1 MALNISSELDSTLED
16 LAPAP
21 VWEHFNAIRQIP
33 RESKNEKGVSD
44 YVEQWA
50 HSNGLKCFRDEIGNV
65 CVKVPASP
73 DFEDKPPVCLQA
85 HSDMVC
91 VKKDE
96 SKHDFDKDPIK
107 LKKDGKLLK
116 SANGTTLGADNG
128 IGVATAMALATDPEV
143 KHPPLEILI
152 TVQEEIGLYGAFAL
166 DPKAFDMKSE
176 RVINLDSEKPD
187 EICVTSAGL
196 QKATATRELSDLDRV
211 DVEEM
216 YGGHYY
222 EINLTSLRGGHS
234 GVNIHESDRGNA
246 ILGLADFLDKIPLHD
261 GMKLISMEGGK
272 ALNAIPASAKAIIFV
287 KDDGNARLSKTLI
300 STFAA
305 AIQNFFMESWGTEV
319 SVNTKLVSPEEVK
332 TGAISDK
339 TRRDIFHA
347 LRAVPH
353 GRIEEHPKLPGLT
366 GTSANLATVK
376 ISGDKAE
383 IGMSVRSEAMNKM
396 GDVTQEIGE
405 RLKEWG
411 FKLEKEGASPSWDGD
426 PDSPLVRTLIDTYAD
441 VTSGGTAET
450 VGVHGGLET
459 GVLVPKLEEYLG
471 KKVDAAAVGAH
482 VQDAHSPDESV
493 DVESVVVLYNQVK
506 LALER
511 I

>member
-1 MALNISSELDSTLED
+1 MALNAELDPTLTGLNPES
-16 LAPAP
+16 
-21 VWEHFNAIRQIP
+21 VWKHFDAIRQIP
-33 RESKNEKGVSD
+33 RESKNEKGISD

-50 HSNGLKCFRDEIGNV
+50 HSNSLQCFRDKIGNV

-73 DFEDKPPVCLQA
+73 GFEDKPTVCLQA

-91 VKKDE
+91 EKKDG
-96 SKHDFDKDPIK
+96 SKHDFAKDPIK
-107 LKKDGKLLK
+107 LKMDGKLLK
-116 SANGTTLGADNG
+116 SASGTTLGADNG
-128 IGVATAMALATDPEV
+128 IGVATAMALAIDPDV

-176 RVINLDSEKPD
+176 CVINLDSEKPD

-196 QKATATRELSDLDRV
+196 QKATAIRDGLNLNRTETQDMQS
-211 DVEEM
+211 
-216 YGGHYY
+216 GHYY

-234 GVNIHESDRGNA
+234 GVNIHEEDRGNA
-246 ILGLADFLDKIPLHD
+246 ILGLADFLDKMPLHD
-261 GMKLISMEGGK
+261 GMKLVSMEGGK
-272 ALNAIPASAKAIIFV
+272 ALNAIPASAKAVIFV
-287 KDDGNARLSKTLI
+287 KDNGNARLSKTLI
-300 STFAA
+300 GTFAA
-305 AIQNFFMESWGTEV
+305 AIQNFFMESWGIEV
-319 SVNTKLVSPEEVK
+319 DANIKLISPEEVQ
-332 TGAISDK
+332 TRAIADK

-376 ISGDKAE
+376 VSPNKAE
-383 IGMSVRSEAMNKM
+383 IGISVRSESMKKM
-396 GDVTQEIGE
+396 DDVTKEIGK
-405 RLKEWG
+405 RLEKWG
-411 FKLEKEGASPSWDGD
+411 FKLEKEGTSPSWDGD
-426 PDSPLVRTLIDTYAD
+426 PESPLVRTLMNTYAS
-441 VTSGGTAET
+441 VSGGTAKT

-459 GVLVPKLEEYLG
+459 GVLVPKLEKYLR
-471 KKVDAAAVGAH
+471 KKVDAAAIGAH
-482 VQDAHSPDESV
+482 VQNAHSPEESV